1 MSDGPVGQHGVG
13 VVEQRVE
20 QKRESQQQQRIEFE
34 GRARI
39 SVEQLMYPA
48 RRSTPRA
55 RKTGERAKGTNWK
68 QSGLTR
74 LEHVEKNTSR
84 SNGQPQQNHGDAP
97 IDHLRN
103 NHETPNYH
111 ETEALRKDQGHTVQ
125 RPKPKVQCPP

>member
-39 SVEQLMYPA
+39 SVEQLMHPA
-48 RRSTPRA
+48 RRSTTRA
-55 RKTGERAKGTNWK
+55 GKTGKRAKRTNWN
-68 QSGLTR
+68 QCGLAW
-74 LEHVEKNTSR
+74 LYYVKKNTSG

-97 IDHLRN
+97 SDYFRN
-103 NHETPNYH
+103 NHETPK
-111 ETEALRKDQGHTVQ
+111 LS
-125 RPKPKVQCPP
+125 